1 MNGAGN
7 DKQHQGDHMT
17 HTENSTIKTAYPSL
31 SRFRC
36 RAVVDWLDLRITTA
50 KPTNFM
56 TVQAEITAIL
66 GNTKP
71 VYVAAQDE
79 GPGRAATIFDI
90 RFHDPNRWTDLTDCM
105 EQMAV
110 RFPFAA
116 PPEVVKLELA
126 VDFYSRHDSPSDL
139 YAMTERLMRE
149 LAADGLKPRQHIHI
163 AEGLHI
169 TKFLLDDEIQWKTN
183 PRFMMYVGN
192 RDDEQAWRVYLK
204 QTDCNKT
211 PIADSK
217 QHRARVEVTLS
228 GEPLAAYCITL
239 QGMADMRFERLS
251 DKFRFRDFKSPEVSP
266 ALQGI
271 PRVLALRVAKRLRI
285 AAQAGYC
292 ALWRSKRRKFSEH
305 SRADTEL
312 NTMVRQSL
320 RNLTQRFCAEKRGK
334 IREESSILPLSTPS
348 ALITVNTVALRNP
361 PGIQPTT

>member
-1 MNGAGN
+1 
-7 DKQHQGDHMT
+7 MT
-17 HTENSTIKTAYPSL
+17 YTENSAVHTAYPPL

-36 RAVVDWLDLRITTA
+36 RAVVDWLDLRMTTA

-56 TVQAEITAIL
+56 TVQTEITAFL
-66 GNTKP
+66 GSTKP

-90 RFHDPNRWTDLTDCM
+90 RFHDPNRQTDLTDCM
-105 EQMAV
+105 ERMAE

-139 YAMTERLMRE
+139 SAMTERLMRE
-149 LAADGLKPRQHIHI
+149 LAADGLKPRQLIHI
-163 AEGLHI
+163 AQGLHI
-169 TKFLLDDEIQWKTN
+169 TKFLLDDEIQWKTD

-211 PIADSK
+211 PIADSQ

-228 GEPLAAYCITL
+228 GEALAAHCLTL

-251 DKFRFRDFKSPEVSP
+251 DKFRFRDFMSPEVSP
-266 ALQGI
+266 DLQGI
-271 PRVLALRVAKRLRI
+271 PRVLALRVAKRLRT

-292 ALWRSKRRKFSEH
+292 ALWRSKRRKFSEFT
-305 SRADTEL
+305 RADIEL
-312 NTMVRQSL
+312 NAMVRQSL
-320 RNLTQRFCAEKRGK
+320 RNLTQRFCAEKRG
-334 IREESSILPLSTPS
+334 ENLPESAIAPLMHSA
-348 ALITVNTVALRNP
+348 ALITINTVD
-361 PGIQPTT
+361 PTSSIHPSPL